1 MLSAACLLAATK
13 HCRYFVFIRL
23 ARILATQ
30 VGEEYGP
37 AHRDR
42 SVNFSLS
49 EEQRLLKDSVE
60 RFVRETCSLDQRRAL
75 ASSEL
80 GYSERSWRQMAD
92 LGWLGVNMPETCG
105 GIGGG
110 PVETMVLMEAFGA
123 GLVLE
128 PYFPSVVLGG
138 NLVAIAGSEAQKQAI
153 LPTLIAGDL
162 KLAFAWVEAQAGY
175 DLFDVETTAEPR
187 DGGYVINGAKGVVL
201 GASTA
206 DKLIVAARAG
216 GGSRDRE
223 GIGLFVVDR
232 GASGV
237 TLRDYRTVDGLRA
250 AEVAF
255 ENVAVDDDAVL
266 GDAQGALPVIE
277 SVAERAI
284 VALCA
289 EAVGVMDVIV
299 RSTAEY
305 LKTRKQFG
313 RPIGAFQVLQHQ
325 FTDML
330 IASEEARSMMYLAT
344 LRLGERDTR
353 LRAKAVSGAKQL
365 IGKHGR
371 LIGQRAIQLH
381 GGMGMSEEMA
391 VGHYFK
397 RLTTI
402 DVMFGDEAYHLM
414 RYATL

>member
-1 MLSAACLLAATK
+1 M
-13 HCRYFVFIRL
+13 
-23 ARILATQ
+23 
-30 VGEEYGP
+30 
-37 AHRDR
+37 
-42 SVNFSLS
+42 NFSLN
-49 EEQRLLKDSVE
+49 EEQRLLTDSVE
-60 RFVRETCSLDQRRAL
+60 RFVRENCSLDQHRAL
-75 ASSEL
+75 VSSEL

-92 LGWLGVNMPETCG
+92 LGWLGVNVPEAYG

-138 NLVAIAGSEAQKQAI
+138 NLVAMAGSEAQKQAI
-153 LPTLIAGDL
+153 LPALVAGEL

-175 DLFDVETTAEPR
+175 DLFDVETMAERR
-187 DGGYVINGAKGVVL
+187 DGGYVMNGAKGVVL
-201 GASTA
+201 GTATA
-206 DKLIVAARAG
+206 DKLIVSARTTG
-216 GGSRDRE
+216 RSRNRD
-223 GIGLFVVDR
+223 GIGLFLVDR

-237 TLRDYRTVDGLRA
+237 KLRDYRTVDGLRA

-255 ENVAVDDDAVL
+255 ENVTVGDDAVL
-266 GDAQGALPVIE
+266 DDPRGALPVIE
-277 SVAERAI
+277 AVAERAI

-289 EAVGVMDVIV
+289 EAVGAMDVIV

-313 RPIGAFQVLQHQ
+313 RPIGTFQVLQHQ

-330 IASEEARSMMYLAT
+330 IASEEARSMMYVAT
-344 LRLGERDTR
+344 LRLGERDATV
-353 LRAKAVSGAKQL
+353 RAKAVSGAKHL
-365 IGKHGR
+365 IGRHGR

-381 GGMGMSEEMA
+381 GGMGMTEEMS

-397 RLTTI
+397 RLTMI
-402 DVMFGDEAYHLM
+402 DVMFGDEAYHLK
-414 RYATL
+414 RYAAL

>member
-1 MLSAACLLAATK
+1 M
-13 HCRYFVFIRL
+13 
-23 ARILATQ
+23 
-30 VGEEYGP
+30 
-37 AHRDR
+37 
-42 SVNFSLS
+42 NFSLN
-49 EEQRLLKDSVE
+49 EEQRLLTDSVE
-60 RFVRETCSLDQRRAL
+60 RFVRENCSLDQHRAL
-75 ASSEL
+75 VSSEL

-92 LGWLGVNMPETCG
+92 LGWLGVNVPEAYG

-138 NLVAIAGSEAQKQAI
+138 NLVAMAGSEAQKQAI
-153 LPTLIAGDL
+153 LPALVAGEL

-175 DLFDVETTAEPR
+175 DLFDVETMAERR
-187 DGGYVINGAKGVVL
+187 DGGYVMNGAKGVVL
-201 GASTA
+201 GAATA
-206 DKLIVAARAG
+206 DKLIVSARTTG
-216 GGSRDRE
+216 RSRDRD
-223 GIGLFVVDR
+223 GIGLFLVDR

-237 TLRDYRTVDGLRA
+237 KLRDYRTVDGLRA

-255 ENVAVDDDAVL
+255 ENVTVGDDAVL
-266 GDAQGALPVIE
+266 GDPRGALPVIE
-277 SVAERAI
+277 AVAERAI

-289 EAVGVMDVIV
+289 EAVGAMDVIV

-313 RPIGAFQVLQHQ
+313 RPIGTFQVLQHQ

-330 IASEEARSMMYLAT
+330 IASEEARSMMYVAT
-344 LRLGERDTR
+344 LRLGERDAAV
-353 LRAKAVSGAKQL
+353 RAKAVSGAKHL
-365 IGKHGR
+365 IGRHGR

-381 GGMGMSEEMA
+381 GGMGMTEEMS

-397 RLTTI
+397 RLTMI
-402 DVMFGDEAYHLM
+402 DVMFGDEAYHLK
-414 RYATL
+414 RYAAL